1 MRTSLSLLRGFPLV
15 SQLLSFPHLA
25 VSRTLRDLAIMA
37 NKLKAMAAAAAAAA
51 VAPTGA
57 FVLFFSPQCFLWDCA
72 SPTFNLGIRAGLH
85 ERQRGF
91 AGVRT
96 RSYD

>member
-1 MRTSLSLLRGFPLV
+1 MKEEKCGVEDFVVSPSRFPSHLL

-72 SPTFNLGIRAGLH
+72 SPTFNL
-85 ERQRGF
+85 
-91 AGVRT
+91 
-96 RSYD
+96 